1 MTSSFQV
8 RIHILSREV
17 GYLFWVWMNSE
28 KSYDK
33 SSKQVKI
40 KLSLAYIFRK
50 MFFIGQNL
58 KHVHMTYSFLELL
71 INSCQRNIV
80 CEWIQT
86 SWETNHESKANIF
99 WPASNIDVE
108 KTVFNVKLTSLWIIF
123 TNTYSE
129 TAVCKYSSK

>member
-1 MTSSFQV
+1 
-8 RIHILSREV
+8 
-17 GYLFWVWMNSE
+17 
-28 KSYDK
+28 
-33 SSKQVKI
+33 
-40 KLSLAYIFRK
+40 

-86 SWETNHESKANIF
+86 SWETNYESKANIF
-99 WPASNIDVE
+99 WLASNIDVE

-123 TNTYSE
+123 TNTHSE

>member
-1 MTSSFQV
+1 MASSFQV
-8 RIHILSREV
+8 RILILSREV

-58 KHVHMTYSFLELL
+58 KHVHMTYSFLELFIFFGL
-71 INSCQRNIV
+71 TLDIISHHTKEILYVNTNFMG
-80 CEWIQT
+80 IQ
-86 SWETNHESKANIF
+86 SW
-99 WPASNIDVE
+99 
-108 KTVFNVKLTSLWIIF
+108 
-123 TNTYSE
+123 NT
-129 TAVCKYSSK
+129 